1 MDRFA
6 SYVRTNQYDVRV
18 SQPRKANIRGSIR
31 ILNGKITYHITYDK
45 FDKFISEAKPNDSY
59 EKDFVIFDETVP
71 NTIDEK
77 LKRLYLLEKIN
88 SMPNVRQIIFYTSDD
103 SFRLYNELMKRM
115 NWRYK
120 DVTSLILTINRNPS
134 QLASL
139 RLDEA
144 QGKIIGLGQDDL
156 IWLPDNVIR
165 TLSEKLYFNYG
176 KANNSDLEDAI
187 RLKRFIVNYANILES
202 KYHFQRLTEFD
213 KMFLVYNDI
222 HNIIRFA
229 GDRTMSSRERGCIV
243 LKPSESRYESKPY
256 GTLTHKSGVCEG
268 QSRLY
273 RSMLF
278 NPYLDVNCQL
288 ISGSIPTGESHMWT
302 GVVVNDELY
311 QVCLTMQGMF
321 GNVDRAGYKPYSNE
335 IYPTIYPHAFL
346 TIEDKSRIE
355 RHVRSLKK

>member
-6 SYVRTNQYDVRV
+6 SYVRTNQYDVKV
-18 SQPRKANIRGSIR
+18 SQPRKANIRGNIR
-31 ILNGKITYHITYDK
+31 ILNGKITYHITHDK

-120 DVTSLILTINRNPS
+120 DITSLILTINRNPS

-202 KYHFQRLTEFD
+202 KYHFQRLIEFD

-222 HNIIRFA
+222 HNTIRFA

-311 QVCLTMQGMF
+311 QVCLTMQGCLEM
-321 GNVDRAGYKPYSNE
+321 
-335 IYPTIYPHAFL
+335 
-346 TIEDKSRIE
+346 
-355 RHVRSLKK
+355 